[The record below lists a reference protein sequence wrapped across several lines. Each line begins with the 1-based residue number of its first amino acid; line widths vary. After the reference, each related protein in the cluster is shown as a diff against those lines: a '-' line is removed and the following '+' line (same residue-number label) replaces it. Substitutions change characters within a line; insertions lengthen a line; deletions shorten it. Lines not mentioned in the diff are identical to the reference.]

1 MKKYILFLSLIVWA
15 SIVSAQDS
23 YFVTVIKG
31 AVTKVDGSALKTGAK
46 ITLAEKLVFPNK
58 ESLVILLHPAKGRYI
73 VSPAKATASKDNKFI
88 LLVKDYLQIHAENVR
103 LSSRSI
109 DDELISLADRFKT
122 DPTINSKILIIDTL
136 RARLPEPEFRG
147 VDNEEN
153 FFFLQLVADKPLNH
167 KLTVEDNSLL
177 ITREDILFNDKLYS
191 KQAGQLNLGF
201 IRDYSADKKTKL
213 VTVIE
218 PAYISSEE
226 CIGIIKGIKTSLKDK
241 PEKEILKEI
250 YTQLYYLYG
259 KPDQQVLEQLL
270 HNLK

>member
-1 MKKYILFLSLIVWA
+1 MKKYIICLSFIAWA

-31 AVTKVDGSALKTGAK
+31 AVTKVDGSALKTGSK

-58 ESLVILLHPAKGRYI
+58 ESLVILLHPGKGRYI
-73 VSPAKATASKDNKFI
+73 VSPGATASKGNKFI

-136 RARLPEPEFRG
+136 RARLPGPEFRD
-147 VDNEEN
+147 VDNEEH
-153 FFFLQLVADKPLNH
+153 FFFLQLVADKPINH

-218 PAYISSEE
+218 PAYISSED
-226 CIGIIKGIKTSLKDK
+226 CIGIIKGIKTSLEGK

>member
-1 MKKYILFLSLIVWA
+1 MKKYIICLLLIAWA
-15 SIVSAQDS
+15 GIVSAQDS

-73 VSPAKATASKDNKFI
+73 VSPAATVSTGNKFI

-109 DDELISLADRFKT
+109 DDELTSLADRFKT

-136 RARLPEPEFRG
+136 RAWLPGPEVRD

-191 KQAGQLNLGF
+191 KQAGLLNLGF
-201 IRDYSADKKTKL
+201 IRNYSAEKKTKL